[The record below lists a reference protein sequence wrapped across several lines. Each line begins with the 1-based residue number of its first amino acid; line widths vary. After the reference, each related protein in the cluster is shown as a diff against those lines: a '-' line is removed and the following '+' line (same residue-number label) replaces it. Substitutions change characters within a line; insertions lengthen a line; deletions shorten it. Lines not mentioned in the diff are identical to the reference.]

1 MNRSDALGIAER
13 RAAAQ
18 REGKRHLEKLKPG
31 MWLAVQDRSVTEG
44 DQFWLGQA
52 FAIPNR
58 QGSSCVHKAVVDRS
72 EWIAGSEFG
81 RGDFAVA
88 VKWWAKTASDTEER
102 TYEEW
107 APSIEDKENYG
118 IEYATTGGDQGH
130 YFIFNATELR
140 LVNFNMETTEALQ
153 VGPQFVSRRTRAGR
167 ASSVRQ
173 ATATVGCTFRLPV
186 DIENQILAT
195 CW

>member
-1 MNRSDALGIAER
+1 MRAGLGDDDYMLDER
-13 RAAAQ
+13 PAFGPGAR
-18 REGKRHLEKLKPG
+18 GKRAKPYNTVKRQLEKLKPG

-58 QGSSCVHKAVVDRS
+58 QGSSCVRKSVVD
-72 EWIAGSEFG
+72 
-81 RGDFAVA
+81 
-88 VKWWAKTASDTEER
+88 
-102 TYEEW
+102 
-107 APSIEDKENYG
+107 
-118 IEYATTGGDQGH
+118 
-130 YFIFNATELR
+130 
-140 LVNFNMETTEALQ
+140 
-153 VGPQFVSRRTRAGR
+153 SRRTRAGR

>member
-18 REGKRHLEKLKPG
+18 REGKRQLEKLKPG
-31 MWLAVQDRSVTEG
+31 MWVAVQDRSVTEG

-88 VKWWAKTASDTEER
+88 VKWWVKTAADTEER

-107 APSIEDKENYG
+107 APSIEDKESYG

-130 YFIFNATELR
+130 YFNTTSSSTPPNCAWSTSTWRPLR
-140 LVNFNMETTEALQ
+140 RCKLARNLCLAERVL
-153 VGPQFVSRRTRAGR
+153 AGR
-167 ASSVRQ
+167 AQ
-173 ATATVGCTFRLPV
+173 CDRLQP
-186 DIENQILAT
+186 QLAAPSA
-195 CW
+195 CQ